1 MFEFGL
7 LVSGKSVMSSV
18 FNLPGVEAS
27 FSESLLDLAA
37 YLFFVSLFSV
47 RRCTWRCR
55 LTGEFVELERDEDLL
70 LKRKGTYWKIRERK
84 LMFGATAFHSNTIIC
99 YLNCSWKKI

>member
-70 LKRKGTYWKIRERK
+70 LKRKGTYWKNSRK
-84 LMFGATAFHSNTIIC
+84 KAHVWCNGVSF
-99 YLNCSWKKI
+99 